1 MLWSVYWGNQIQ
13 PPLYNRSLYIQVPK
27 NSVSSSGF
35 NAMQML
41 TSSKD
46 KILIHSKSAVSRLKK
61 YILWILK
68 SEFICEENINL
79 WQIVRQQQFKKC
91 TIDLASNATYVL
103 QGVWEKSI
111 LRKNVIFNPSYK
123 YWALALWAH
132 THKIKIPFL
141 LHGLM
146 SFLFMISIL
155 KKVKMMSMVKVCFS
169 RFIVKCFSSLLSSII
184 GYVWFWIWLHFD
196 RQNEN
201 YSSIISLLKNL
212 KSKLI
217 MEFLTL

>member
-79 WQIVRQQQFKKC
+79 WQIVRQEQFKKC
-91 TIDLASNATYVL
+91 TGHLASNAMYVL
-103 QGVWEKSI
+103 QGVWEKCI
-111 LRKNVIFNPSYK
+111 LRKNVVIFNPSYN
-123 YWALALWAH
+123 YWALVLLNTFIH
-132 THKIKIPFL
+132 TKEKSLFCVTVYCV
-141 LHGLM
+141 
-146 SFLFMISIL
+146 SFWWYQFW
-155 KKVKMMSMVKVCFS
+155 KKWKWCQWWKYVFHVS
-169 RFIVKCFSSLLSSII
+169 LSS
-184 GYVWFWIWLHFD
+184 VFLHFCHQLSD
-196 RQNEN
+196 MSDFGFG
-201 YSSIISLLKNL
+201 YTSIGKMKYTAPLS
-212 KSKLI
+212 
-217 MEFLTL
+217 

>member
-123 YWALALWAH
+123 YWALVLLN
-132 THKIKIPFL
+132 TYKQKKNPF
-141 LHGLM
+141 
-146 SFLFMISIL
+146 F
-155 KKVKMMSMVKVCFS
+155 VS
-169 RFIVKCFSSLLSSII
+169 RFTVFP
-184 GYVWFWIWLHFD
+184 FD
-196 RQNEN
+196 DINFEKSEN
-201 YSSIISLLKNL
+201 DVNGESMFFTFHCQVFFFTFVINYRIC
-212 KSKLI
+212 LI
-217 MEFLTL
+217 LDLVTLR